1 MEYFIF
7 IIVIIVV
14 VLKQIKKMN
23 AGSGSGNSQ
32 QSAASRA
39 PQSSSA
45 SRPSQPAYRTAG
57 TNAQRYAGSSNAG
70 GFGRTNY
77 RSVGSANITR
87 DGRVYASID
96 FDNTHYHAEGFDFDC
111 CISFTAGCRSSFAH
125 ANQTAA
131 IASSAPA
138 ATTITLGSAMIA
150 ILFRS
155 MS

>member
-23 AGSGSGNSQ
+23 AGSGSENSQ

-39 PQSSSA
+39 LQSSSA
-45 SRPSQPAYRTAG
+45 SRPSQPTYRSAG
-57 TNAQRYAGSSNAG
+57 TNAQRYTGSSNAG

-111 CISFTAGCRSSFAH
+111 CISFKGLPPGTDELAVL
-125 ANQTAA
+125 
-131 IASSAPA
+131 IASNNRHERELAK
-138 ATTITLGSAMIA
+138 LMKERQG
-150 ILFRS
+150 
-155 MS
+155 

>member
-57 TNAQRYAGSSNAG
+57 TNAQRYATSSNAG
-70 GFGRTNY
+70 GFARQAYNK
-77 RSVGSANITR
+77 VGSANVGRR

-111 CISFTAGCRSSFAH
+111 CISFKGLPPGTDELAVL
-125 ANQTAA
+125 
-131 IASSAPA
+131 IASNNRHERELTKLMKERQA
-138 ATTITLGSAMIA
+138 
-150 ILFRS
+150 
-155 MS
+155 